1 MKKLLVLALCV
12 VAWIDPVHAEDWYAG
27 AKMGQGK
34 IDYANVG
41 NSSQVSTGVFGGIRF
56 GKDLAIEAEYGNL
69 GGFDSISR
77 INKANALG
85 LSVLYSV
92 ALNPQ
97 LSFFYKLGLA
107 KTTLSATAQPG
118 WILGGSTT
126 ASNTGLTY
134 GLGVQLE
141 LSPELALRGS
151 YDLYQVG
158 DSISNTATA
167 GVLAV
172 GAVVKF

>member
-1 MKKLLVLALCV
+1 VKKLLLLALCI
-12 VAWIDPVHAEDWYAG
+12 VAWIEPAYAEDWYAG
-27 AKMGQGK
+27 VKIGQGK
-34 IDYANVG
+34 ISYANVN
-41 NSSQVSTGVFGGIRF
+41 NSSQVSTGVFGGMRLD
-56 GKDLAIEAEYGNL
+56 KSLAIEAEYGNL

-92 ALNPQ
+92 ALNSQ
-97 LSFFYKLGLA
+97 LSFYYKLGLA
-107 KTTLSATAQPG
+107 KTTLSATPQPG

-134 GLGVQLE
+134 GLGVQFE

-167 GVLAV
+167 GVLAMGV
-172 GAVVKF
+172 LVKF